1 MDTIIS
7 TRVRGLSC
15 VANLESKHI
24 QDTKASVAATVADN
38 ASLAASTCDAIHGEI
53 DLAVTG
59 IMSC

>member
-1 MDTIIS
+1 
-7 TRVRGLSC
+7 LSC
-15 VANLESKHI
+15 VANLESKHT